1 MWWQQD
7 GATPEFRITD
17 WFYWIECGGSRM
29 EQQLNSQQLTESTRC
44 RMEITDRIGWNMWQQ
59 DVATPELSTIDWIYW
74 IWMEFDGSRM
84 EQL

>member
-1 MWWQQD
+1 
-7 GATPEFRITD
+7 
-17 WFYWIECGGSRM
+17 M